1 MNRKKELHHILQFCK
16 SKILVLVLTCQTC
29 TNPEESSVGVFVGR
43 ARVDLGSLPYF
54 LTRLFHD
61 LGNQPQIGVPDAT
74 PPGGLWMAQLNR

>member
-54 LTRLFHD
+54 L
-61 LGNQPQIGVPDAT
+61 LGSFTIWEISRKSVCQMQRHQVGY
-74 PPGGLWMAQLNR
+74 